1 LIAKNLLLTG
11 EYKSWKCKKWDSIS
25 FVIFELS
32 EPTFIH
38 SIEIGN
44 DCSAFAEVLV
54 SNTNQT
60 KQRYQVL
67 LSTSSFMTPS
77 ESRSLTNCNRV
88 RIFNKEKLSPNS
100 VNEKW
105 DLIKVVCTQ
114 PFNKVLLLNLILIQ
128 ISFPIFNSIP
138 VNTLWLIIHSI

>member
-1 LIAKNLLLTG
+1 MIANNLLRTN
-11 EYKSWKCKKWDSIS
+11 EYKSWKCSEWQSIS
-25 FVIFELS
+25 YVIFELS
-32 EPTFIH
+32 KPTLIE

-44 DCSAFAEVLV
+44 DCSAFVEVLV
-54 SNTNQT
+54 SHSEAI
-60 KQRYQVL
+60 KPRYQVL

-77 ESRSLTNCNRV
+77 ESHSLTNCNRV

-114 PFNKVLLLNLILIQ
+114 PFNKVYN
-128 ISFPIFNSIP
+128 FD
-138 VNTLWLIIHSI
+138 